1 MQCKIL
7 KQDKVIQILTFI
19 SALRCSHTST
29 SLTVKTQLENS
40 DPTVFIAIA
49 HTVSAVSEQQ
59 MTEGSI
65 AQIFTSLAV
74 QYLMSDIL
82 TQLTQMHANMLINI
96 NLICVVT

>member
-1 MQCKIL
+1 M
-7 KQDKVIQILTFI
+7 
-19 SALRCSHTST
+19 ST

-59 MTEGSI
+59 MTEGSV

-82 TQLTQMHANMLINI
+82 TQMHANMLINI